1 MRSDVDSKRCLGVRW
16 QLVINRLKGQG
27 VAITPRLIGHIGVLG
42 LLCFLIYLIS
52 DTWVP
57 DQLGEWI
64 LTIGV
69 TLTLFH
75 FLPVRC
81 DSGRGLNSRSTGH
94 IGVSGF
100 VCFLIYFVSIIMTK
114 GISESK
120 IGLAIFLYF
129 CVYPRFH
136 FLPC

>member
-1 MRSDVDSKRCLGVRW
+1 V
-16 QLVINRLKGQG
+16 VIP
-27 VAITPRLIGHIGVLG
+27 PRVIGHIGVLG

-64 LTIGV
+64 LIVGV

-75 FLPVRC
+75 FLPVHC
-81 DSGRGLNSRSTGH
+81 DRGSGLNPRSAGH

-100 VCFLIYFVSIIMTK
+100 VCFMIYFVSIIMTK

-120 IGLAIFLYF
+120 IGLVIFFITSVVLSS
-129 CVYPRFH
+129 FH
-136 FLPC
+136 FFSVKCKEVED